1 MKAATANSFRAC
13 IFIGTSFASSWYPWS
28 DLTDPGEALLS
39 SYCRLRSRK
48 MHARCQ
54 KAGRRIK
61 DFKFLVGKRMQKFSV
76 DTTQRM
82 PRDHCQHTRT
92 APTCWRRRACEPAL
106 ARLLGTRNPEPFH
119 AELKGRTFDS
129 KPDSRAL
136 RSAEDPVGVSENR

>member
-1 MKAATANSFRAC
+1 MKANGISARSRGVLALAEDAPSITMKAATANSFRAC

-82 PRDHCQHTRT
+82 PRDHCQ
-92 APTCWRRRACEPAL
+92 
-106 ARLLGTRNPEPFH
+106 
-119 AELKGRTFDS
+119 
-129 KPDSRAL
+129 
-136 RSAEDPVGVSENR
+136 